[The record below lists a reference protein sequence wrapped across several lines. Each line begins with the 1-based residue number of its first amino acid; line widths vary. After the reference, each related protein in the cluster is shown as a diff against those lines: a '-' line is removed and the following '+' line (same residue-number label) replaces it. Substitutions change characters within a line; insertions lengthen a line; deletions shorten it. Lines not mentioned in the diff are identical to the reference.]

1 MTNLRSRHA
10 EPTGVAALDHE
21 HTQLIDTIGE
31 ICAQVTRDGGIDPVA
46 DALGLLY
53 VRICAHFALEEK
65 VMRQRSPELYTA
77 HKLKYEALLDRVRI
91 MMDAFEDGQCDFCD
105 KSLQDCLLAVLG
117 QHVHDEH
124 RQIAEEAARLG
135 VCADA

>member
-1 MTNLRSRHA
+1 MTNLRLQQA
-10 EPTGVAALDHE
+10 TPTGVAALDHE
-21 HTQLIDTIGE
+21 HAQLIDAIDD
-31 ICAQVTRDGGIDPVA
+31 ICAQVTRDGGMDPVA

-77 HKLKYEALLDRVRI
+77 HKLKYEALLDRVRV

-105 KSLQDCLLAVLG
+105 KSLKDCLLAVLG

-124 RQIAEEAARLG
+124 RQIAEETARLC
-135 VCADA
+135 VRANA